1 MRISI
6 FNLNNKTSYKSEY
19 LKIIKVLNSKCLS
32 FKKNDYNYFDFVNT
46 YLFNNWKYRGTYLD
60 LYEYLEFI
68 GINVKSHKIN
78 QDSFVNFLEF
88 LLNIQILIESIKYY
102 NDNIVFNTKARSVL
116 FHNIPIILDELGY
129 QAYDFDDKVILCK
142 KDITYTDL
150 LDLVDDDISD
160 LLLSYNNINNSG
172 IKMKRIVLNK
182 IYNYLCLDIDK
193 YKSFNTSIFNS
204 IKLIITK
211 MGVSSEIDKKYISL
225 SNYKLRKY
233 YDYCFRLMCYLI
245 NSEYVYKMRD
255 EIRNL

>member
-102 NDNIVFNTKARSVL
+102 NDNIVFNTFFS
-116 FHNIPIILDELGY
+116 
-129 QAYDFDDKVILCK
+129 
-142 KDITYTDL
+142 
-150 LDLVDDDISD
+150 
-160 LLLSYNNINNSG
+160 SG
-172 IKMKRIVLNK
+172 
-182 IYNYLCLDIDK
+182 
-193 YKSFNTSIFNS
+193 
-204 IKLIITK
+204 
-211 MGVSSEIDKKYISL
+211 
-225 SNYKLRKY
+225 
-233 YDYCFRLMCYLI
+233 
-245 NSEYVYKMRD
+245 
-255 EIRNL
+255 